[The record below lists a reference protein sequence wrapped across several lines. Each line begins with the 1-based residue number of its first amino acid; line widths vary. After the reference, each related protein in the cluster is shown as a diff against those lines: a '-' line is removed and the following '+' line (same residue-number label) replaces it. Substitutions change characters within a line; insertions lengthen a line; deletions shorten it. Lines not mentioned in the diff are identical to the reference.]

1 MGLATVGADRWTI
14 GSAPITGFFFY
25 WPQPVGFP
33 TGSIE
38 VLWSF
43 LPGRTG
49 FSFLAIGF
57 HSFSFSF
64 FFGFLPTGL
73 SLGCTEFYWVF
84 LLAIKFKVVLFGF
97 KTFLLGSTGFHRVLI
112 RFNPF
117 LLAFTGFPYSLLSSN
132 RFMLGFYLV
141 LLSFPTRYWV

>member
-1 MGLATVGADRWTI
+1 MEL
-14 GSAPITGFFFY
+14 S
-25 WPQPVGFP
+25 
-33 TGSIE
+33 TGSDR
-38 VLWSF
+38 VFFSCHRVPLVF
-43 LPGRTG
+43 L
-49 FSFLAIGF
+49 LVI
-57 HSFSFSF
+57 

-84 LLAIKFKVVLFGF
+84 LLAIKFKGVLFGF